1 MSADPRDW
9 FRGSLIVASRDL
21 RANARGLK
29 VWIMCALALL
39 LVLGAALGISGLT
52 AGGPG
57 ITSEYV
63 LWAAPTYAANNSTAG
78 VVAWVSDY
86 AGAPRAGQTVLLGN
100 PYPQGVPNAPFV
112 IHAQATTNGT
122 GWASFSGLTSGFWLA
137 RISVG
142 VVNVTTVADVRLP
155 PASNWTVQV
164 QRFDLIGD
172 GARRDVD
179 VLVTWRDGTPVAGAD
194 VAANGTSLG
203 TTDSNGFFHGRL
215 DDGTWGLTVTGRG
228 QTYSQTIQVTAN
240 PLAILPLF
248 RGPDALLLFLG
259 VSLMSI
265 FYPIIAIAM
274 SYDAVAKERLQGSLE
289 LLLARPATRSGVA
302 IGKFLGSFLSVGLP
316 MLGVLVGS
324 IVGIAVVEGQWPEAT
339 FATAFV
345 VATLGLIAIYVLIM
359 QIFSTLA
366 RSAGTT
372 ILAAIGV
379 WLVFSFLWSL
389 VILAVQTA
397 FHIETATP
405 GYFTLAV
412 ATELFNPNQLY
423 TLTVTT
429 FMPASLVGLFG
440 TSGGGSIPDW
450 TGPVA
455 MIVWIVVLLVLA
467 VAVFRKRIV

>member
-1 MSADPRDW
+1 VTPHPRDW

-39 LVLGAALGISGLT
+39 LVVGGALGISGLT
-52 AGGPG
+52 AQGPP
-57 ITSEYV
+57 ITSQYV
-63 LWAAPTYAANNSTAG
+63 VWAAPYYTANGSTG
-78 VVAWVSDY
+78 NVLTWVTDY
-86 AGAPRAGQTVLLGN
+86 AGVPHAGETVLLGN
-100 PYPQGVPNAPFV
+100 FSQGVQGAPFV
-112 IHAQATTNGT
+112 EHARATTNAT
-122 GWASFSGLTSGFWLA
+122 GWAVFPGVRNGSWVALVT
-137 RISVG
+137 VG
-142 VVNVTTVADVRLP
+142 VVNITRVADVHAP
-155 PASNWTVQV
+155 PASNWTVEV
-164 QRFDLIGD
+164 RNFDLLGD
-172 GARRDVD
+172 GAYRDVS
-179 VLVTWRDGTPVAGAD
+179 VLATWKDGTPVAGAD
-194 VAANGTSLG
+194 VAINGTSLG
-203 TTDSNGFFHGRL
+203 TTDSRGFFHARL
-215 DDGTWGLTVTGRG
+215 SDGTWGLTVAGRG
-228 QTYSQTIQVTAN
+228 ETYAQTILVKTS
-240 PLAILPLF
+240 PYAILPLF

-274 SYDAVAKERLQGSLE
+274 SYDAVAKERVQGSLE
-289 LLLARPATRSGVA
+289 LLLVRPASRTGVA
-302 IGKFLGSFLSVGLP
+302 IGKFLGSFLSVALP

-324 IVGIAVVEGQWPEAT
+324 IVGIAVIEGQWPDAV

-345 VATLGLIAIYVLIM
+345 VGTLGLIAIYVLVM

-397 FHIETATP
+397 FRIETATP
-405 GYFTLAV
+405 GYYTLATLS
-412 ATELFNPNQLY
+412 ALFNPNQLY

-440 TSGGGSIPDW
+440 LSGGGSLPDW

-455 MIVWIVVLLVLA
+455 MLVWILALLVIA
-467 VAVFRKRIV
+467 VTVFRKRIV

>member
-1 MSADPRDW
+1 MSLDPRDW

-29 VWIMCALALL
+29 VWIMCGLALL
-39 LVLGAALGISGLT
+39 LVVGAALGISGLT
-52 AGGPG
+52 AGGPP
-57 ITSEYV
+57 ISAQYV
-63 LWAAPTYAANNSTAG
+63 LWAAPTYQPNGTTGG
-78 VVAWVSDY
+78 VEVWVSDY
-86 AGAPRAGQTVLLGN
+86 AGVPHPGETVVLGN
-100 PYPQGVPNAPFV
+100 RSQATGSPFV
-112 IHAQATTNGT
+112 EHARADTNAT
-122 GWASFSGLTSGFWLA
+122 GWASFSGLGAGPWIAYLK
-137 RISVG
+137 VG
-142 VVNVTTVADVRLP
+142 VLNATRVADVRV
-155 PASNWTVQV
+155 PATLNWTVQI

-172 GARRDVD
+172 GAARDIGV
-179 VLVTWRDGTPVAGAD
+179 VATWKDGTPVSGAQ
-194 VAANGTSLG
+194 VTLNGTTVLG
-203 TTDSNGFFHGRL
+203 TTDSNGFLHARL
-215 DDGTWGLTVTGRG
+215 EDGSWAITVTGRG
-228 QTYSQTIQVTAN
+228 QTYVLPGTIASS
-240 PLAILPLF
+240 PCAILPLF

-259 VSLMSI
+259 VSLMGI
-265 FYPIIAIAM
+265 LYPIIAIAM

-289 LLLARPATRSGVA
+289 LLLARPATRSGIA

-316 MLGVLVGS
+316 MLGVLVGA
-324 IVGIAVVEGQWPEAT
+324 IIGIAAAEGQWPDAT
-339 FATAFV
+339 FAAAFV
-345 VATLGLIAIYVLIM
+345 IGTLGLIAIYVLIM
-359 QIFSTLA
+359 QVFSTLA

-379 WLVFSFLWSL
+379 WLVFTFLWSL

-405 GYFTLAV
+405 AYFGLAV

-440 TSGGGSIPDW
+440 TSGGGTIPDW

-455 MIVWIVVLLVLA
+455 MVVWIVVLLGLA

>member
-1 MSADPRDW
+1 MSLDPRDW

-29 VWIMCALALL
+29 VWIMCGLALL

-52 AGGPG
+52 AQGPG
-57 ITSEYV
+57 IASEYV
-63 LWAAPTYAANNSTAG
+63 LWAAPYYASNGSALG
-78 VVAWVSDY
+78 VMSWVSDY
-86 AGAPRAGQTVLLGN
+86 SGVPHAGQTVLIAKAPSPPFNERTRGTTNTSGWAAFPTLGN
-100 PYPQGVPNAPFV
+100 
-112 IHAQATTNGT
+112 GT
-122 GWASFSGLTSGFWLA
+122 WLA

-142 VVNVTTVADVRLP
+142 VFNATQVVDVR
-155 PASNWTVQV
+155 PAAVSNWTVQV
-164 QRFDLIGD
+164 QQFDLIGD
-172 GARRDVD
+172 GAFRDLSVH
-179 VLVTWRDGTPVAGAD
+179 VTWKDGTPVFGAN
-194 VAANGTSLG
+194 VATNGTVLG
-203 TTDSNGFFHGRL
+203 ATNDQGFFHTRL
-215 DDGTWGLTVTGRG
+215 SDGTWELNVTAPGETDSRAIRV
-228 QTYSQTIQVTAN
+228 SAN

-259 VSLMSI
+259 VSLMGI
-265 FYPIIAIAM
+265 LYPIIAIAM

-289 LLLARPATRSGVA
+289 LLLARPATRSGIA

-316 MLGVLVGS
+316 MLGVLVGA
-324 IVGIAVVEGQWPEAT
+324 IIGIAAAEGQWPDAT
-339 FATAFV
+339 FAAAFV
-345 VATLGLIAIYVLIM
+345 IGTLGLIAIYVLIM
-359 QIFSTLA
+359 QVFSTLA

-379 WLVFSFLWSL
+379 WLVFTFLWSL

-405 GYFTLAV
+405 AYFGLAV

-440 TSGGGSIPDW
+440 TSGGGTIPDW

-455 MIVWIVVLLVLA
+455 MVVWIVVLLGLA

>member
-1 MSADPRDW
+1 MSLDPRDW
-9 FRGSLIVASRDL
+9 FRGSLIVATRDL

-39 LVLGAALGISGLT
+39 LVVGAALGISGLT
-52 AGGPG
+52 SGGPPV
-57 ITSEYV
+57 TAEYV
-63 LWAAPTYAANNSTAG
+63 LWAAPYYPANSSTGG

-86 AGAPRAGQTVLLGN
+86 AGTPRAGETVVLGN
-100 PYPQGVPNAPFV
+100 RSPVQGAPFV
-112 IHAQATTNGT
+112 EYAQATTNAT
-122 GWASFSGLTSGFWLA
+122 GWASFTGLGSGSWIAYVTA
-137 RISVG
+137 G
-142 VVNVTTVADVRLP
+142 VVNVTRVADVRLP

-164 QRFDLIGD
+164 QQFDLIGD
-172 GARRDVD
+172 GARRDVS
-179 VLVTWRDGTPVAGAD
+179 LVATWKDGIPVAGAD
-194 VAANGTSLG
+194 VAINGSSLG
-203 TTDSNGFFHGRL
+203 TTDSRGFLHARL
-215 DDGTWGLTVTGRG
+215 QDGDWELTVTGRG
-228 QTYSQTIQVTAN
+228 ETYTQTIPVKTN

-316 MLGVLVGS
+316 LLGVLVGS
-324 IVGIAVVEGQWPEAT
+324 IVGIATAEGQWPDAT
-339 FATAFV
+339 FASAFV
-345 VATLGLIAIYVLIM
+345 IGTLGLIAIYVLIM

-389 VILAVQTA
+389 VVLAIQTA
-397 FHIETATP
+397 FRIETATRA
-405 GYFTLAV
+405 YYALA
-412 ATELFNPNQLY
+412 TFSSLFNPNQLY

-440 TSGGGSIPDW
+440 TSGGGSLPDW

-455 MIVWIVVLLVLA
+455 MVVWIAALLILA
-467 VAVFRKRIV
+467 VIVFRKRIV

>member
-1 MSADPRDW
+1 MSPDPRDW

-29 VWIMCALALL
+29 VWIMCGLALL
-39 LVLGAALGISGLT
+39 LVVGAALGIGGLT
-52 AGGPG
+52 AGGPP
-57 ITSEYV
+57 ISAQYV
-63 LWAAPTYAANNSTAG
+63 LWAAPSVQPNATTGG

-86 AGAPRAGQTVLLGN
+86 AGVPHSGETVVLGN
-100 PYPQGVPNAPFV
+100 RSLVSGAPFV
-112 IHAQATTNGT
+112 EHARAVTNAS
-122 GWASFSGLTSGFWLA
+122 GWTSFSGLGSGAW
-137 RISVG
+137 ITYVKVG
-142 VVNVTTVADVRLP
+142 LLNATRVADLRVP

-172 GARRDVD
+172 GAARDVG
-179 VLVTWRDGTPVAGAD
+179 VLATWKDGTPVSGAQ
-194 VAANGTSLG
+194 VSLNGTTVLG
-203 TTDSNGFFHGRL
+203 TTNADGFFHARL
-215 DDGTWGLTVTGRG
+215 EDGSWAITVTGRG
-228 QTYSQTIQVTAN
+228 QTYVYPVKIATS

-259 VSLMSI
+259 VSLMGI
-265 FYPIIAIAM
+265 LYPIIAIAM

-289 LLLARPATRSGVA
+289 LLLARPATRSGIA

-316 MLGVLVGS
+316 MLGVLVGA
-324 IVGIAVVEGQWPEAT
+324 IIGIAAAEGQWPDAS
-339 FATAFV
+339 FAAAFV
-345 VATLGLIAIYVLIM
+345 IGTLGLIAIYVLIM

-372 ILAAIGV
+372 ILAAICV

-389 VILAVQTA
+389 VLLAVQTGL
-397 FHIETATP
+397 HIETATP
-405 GYFTLAV
+405 GYYTLA
-412 ATELFNPNQLY
+412 TLSDLFNPNQLY

-429 FMPASLVGLFG
+429 FMPASLLGLFG
-440 TSGGGSIPDW
+440 VTGGGSIPDW

-455 MIVWIVVLLVLA
+455 MAVWIVVLLLIA